1 MAYEGPDGIAGAVV
15 NLHEQDCKQYSDLAT
30 TLQAAEGDR
39 EAAVK
44 QWAETADDAQAEKLR
59 AGIAKLNAQLHALA
73 EKSVSADEMS
83 DEDKA
88 KIREQL
94 DSLGTKIRNGRN
106 AAVSVAKT
114 TGVDVEGIQKYLD
127 DNVPDP
133 TRRKGAKGSAN
144 AGTGSSLPKASVN
157 FTLVKGDERATFDT
171 FTLAAK
177 HMDTTVEKLQLAYA
191 EAASKATG
199 SKVEHADISSVTREL
214 SFTFGDYSVNT
225 KPKARK
231 KPGPRPGNKAPA
243 VPADKQEL
251 PAA

>member
-15 NLHEQDCKQYSDLAT
+15 NLHEQDCKQYSELAT
-30 TLQAAEGDR
+30 QLQAAEGDR

-44 QWAETADDAQAEKLR
+44 QWAETADDVQAEKLR

-94 DSLGTKIRNGRN
+94 ESLGTKIRNGRN

-114 TGVDVEGIQKYLD
+114 TGTDVEGIQKYLD
-127 DNVPDP
+127 ENVPDP
-133 TRRKGAKGSAN
+133 TRRKGAKGA
-144 AGTGSSLPKASVN
+144 ATTGSSLPKASVN
-157 FTLVKGDERATFDT
+157 FTLVKGDERITFDT

-214 SFTFGDYSVNT
+214 SFTFGDYAVNT

-231 KPGPRPGNKAPA
+231 KPGPRPGNKQ
-243 VPADKQEL
+243 VQPADKQEL